1 MPTIPIYTRGEHYTA
16 PRVSKNAPAPVRLK
30 ESYQNTLQAA
40 GELGQAAVRLL
51 PAKQEEKMENSGE
64 IKTRQALL
72 AAASNGVQALDKAAG
87 QVQGAN
93 SPAAADWIMLRAS
106 ALFGENRAKCR
117 QIDETLAQEK
127 NIVVEVAS
135 SALSANALDLY
146 LNEQLPGYESRLLAA
161 GISAKN
167 AKQESGQVRRLAA
180 QGCIKKAVSA
190 QNYQMA
196 QAVYQKFS
204 GCFSLAEKE
213 NLTGLIGAA
222 QAGGKAQTYWDKS
235 LVETDGSAEARLKW
249 AQAQTA
255 DKAVLEH
262 LSALGAQAKREEF
275 SKQAQE
281 YTRLASALSADEA
294 RQCLAL
300 SSLSSVGAAVRAVYQ
315 FGAPAPHASAD
326 TFNRLYFGGTEK
338 DNQRAFEKG
347 EISAQEFL
355 VLSAA
360 RSFRQAGE
368 EDKTGIFLC
377 AGIDAWAQ
385 KKGLSSAAQNE
396 IKRAVLCSSADPQER
411 LNALKQIKTYLD
423 L

>member
-30 ESYQNTLQAA
+30 ESYQNTLQSA

-64 IKTRQALL
+64 IKIRQALL
-72 AAASNGVQALDKAAG
+72 AAAPNGVQALDKAAG
-87 QVQGAN
+87 QVQDAN
-93 SPAAADWIMLRAS
+93 SPAAADWVVLRAS
-106 ALFGENRAKCR
+106 ALAGEEQAKCR
-117 QIDETLAQEK
+117 QIGETLAQEK
-127 NIVVEVAS
+127 NIVAEVAS
-135 SALSANALDLY
+135 SALSANALDSY
-146 LNEQLPGYESRLLAA
+146 LNEQLPGYESRLIAA

-213 NLTGLIGAA
+213 KLAGFIGAA
-222 QAGGKAQTYWDKS
+222 QAGGKAQIYWDKS
-235 LVETDGSAEARLKW
+235 LAETDGSAEARLKW

-281 YTRLASALSADEA
+281 YTRLASALSAEDA
-294 RQCLAL
+294 RQRLAL
-300 SSLSSVGAAVRAVYQ
+300 SSLDAVGVTARAVSR
-315 FGAPAPHASAD
+315 FGAPAPHTSAE

>member
-87 QVQGAN
+87 QVQDAN
-93 SPAAADWIMLRAS
+93 SPAAADWVVLRAS
-106 ALFGENRAKCR
+106 ALAGEEQAKCR
-117 QIDETLAQEK
+117 QIGETLAEEK
-127 NIVVEVAS
+127 NIVAEVAS

-146 LNEQLPGYESRLLAA
+146 LNEQLPGYESRLIAA

-167 AKQESGQVRRLAA
+167 ARQESEYLRRLAV

-196 QAVYQKFS
+196 QSVYQKFS

-213 NLTGLIGAA
+213 KLAGFIGAA
-222 QAGGKAQTYWDKS
+222 QAGGKAQIYWDKS
-235 LVETDGSAEARLKW
+235 LAETDGSAEARLKW

-255 DKAVLEH
+255 DKAVLKN

-281 YTRLASALSADEA
+281 YTRLASALSAEDA
-294 RQCLAL
+294 RQRLAL
-300 SSLSSVGAAVRAVYQ
+300 SSLDAVGVTARAVSR
-315 FGAPAPHASAD
+315 FGAPAPHTSAE

>member
-30 ESYQNTLQAA
+30 ESYQNTLQSA

-64 IKTRQALL
+64 IKIRQALL
-72 AAASNGVQALDKAAG
+72 AAAPNGVQALDKAAG
-87 QVQGAN
+87 QVQDAN
-93 SPAAADWIMLRAS
+93 SPAAADWVVLRAS
-106 ALFGENRAKCR
+106 ALAGEEQAKCR
-117 QIDETLAQEK
+117 QIGETLAEEK
-127 NIVVEVAS
+127 NIVAEVAS

-146 LNEQLPGYESRLLAA
+146 LNEQLPGYESRLIAA

-167 AKQESGQVRRLAA
+167 ARQESEYLRRLAV

-196 QAVYQKFS
+196 QSVYQKFS

-213 NLTGLIGAA
+213 KLAGFIGAA
-222 QAGGKAQTYWDKS
+222 QAGGKAQIYWDKS
-235 LVETDGSAEARLKW
+235 LAETDGSAEARLKW

-255 DKAVLEH
+255 DKAVLKN

-281 YTRLASALSADEA
+281 YTRLASALSAEDA
-294 RQCLAL
+294 RQRLAL
-300 SSLSSVGAAVRAVYQ
+300 SSLDAVGVTARAVSR
-315 FGAPAPHASAD
+315 FGAPAPHTSAE

-360 RSFRQAGE
+360 RSLRQAGE
-368 EDKTGIFLC
+368 QDKTGAFLC
-377 AGIDAWAQ
+377 SGIDAWAQ

-396 IKRAVLCSSADPQER
+396 IKRVVLCSSADPQER

>member
-30 ESYQNTLQAA
+30 ESYQNTLQSA

-93 SPAAADWIMLRAS
+93 SPAAADWVMLRAS

-127 NIVVEVAS
+127 NIVAEVAS

-146 LNEQLPGYESRLLAA
+146 LNEQLPGYESRLMAT

-167 AKQESGQVRRLAA
+167 ARQESEYLRRLAV
-180 QGCIKKAVSA
+180 QGCIKRAVSA

-222 QAGGKAQTYWDKS
+222 QAGGKAQIYWDKS
-235 LVETDGSAEARLKW
+235 LAETDGSAEARLKW

-281 YTRLASALSADEA
+281 YTRLASALSAEDA
-294 RQCLAL
+294 RQRLAL
-300 SSLSSVGAAVRAVYQ
+300 SSLDAVGVTARAVSR
-315 FGAPAPHASAD
+315 FGAPAPHTSAE

-347 EISAQEFL
+347 EISAQEFF

-385 KKGLSSAAQNE
+385 KKGLSQTAKDE
-396 IKRAVLCSSADPQER
+396 IKRAVLCAAADPQER

>member
-87 QVQGAN
+87 QLQGAN
-93 SPAAADWIMLRAS
+93 SPSAADWVMLRAS

-127 NIVVEVAS
+127 NIVAEVAS
-135 SALSANALDLY
+135 SALSANALALY
-146 LNEQLPGYESRLLAA
+146 LNEQLPGYESRLIAA

-180 QGCIKKAVSA
+180 QGCIKRAVSA

-196 QAVYQKFS
+196 QSVYQKFS

-213 NLTGLIGAA
+213 KLAGLIGAA
-222 QAGGKAQTYWDKS
+222 QAGGKAQIYWDKS
-235 LVETDGSAEARLKW
+235 LAETDGSAEARLKW

-281 YTRLASALSADEA
+281 YTRLSSASSAEEA
-294 RQCLAL
+294 RQWLAL
-300 SSLSSVGAAVRAVYQ
+300 SPLASVEAAARAVSR
-315 FGAPAPHASAD
+315 FGAPAPHASAG

-396 IKRAVLCSSADPQER
+396 IKRVVLCSSADPQER

>member
-30 ESYQNTLQAA
+30 ESYQNTLQSA

-93 SPAAADWIMLRAS
+93 SPAAADWVMLRAS

-127 NIVVEVAS
+127 NIVAEVAS
-135 SALSANALDLY
+135 SALSANALALY
-146 LNEQLPGYESRLLAA
+146 LNEQLPGYESRLIAA

-180 QGCIKKAVSA
+180 QGCIKRAVSA

-204 GCFSLAEKE
+204 GYFSLAEKE
-213 NLTGLIGAA
+213 KLAGFIGAA
-222 QAGGKAQTYWDKS
+222 QAGGKAQIYWDKS
-235 LVETDGSAEARLKW
+235 LAETDGSAEARLKW

-300 SSLSSVGAAVRAVYQ
+300 SSLTSVGAAARAVYQ
-315 FGAPAPHASAD
+315 FGAPALHTSAE

>member
-16 PRVSKNAPAPVRLK
+16 PRVSKNVPAPVRLK
-30 ESYQNTLQAA
+30 ESYQNTLQSA

-87 QVQGAN
+87 QVQDAN
-93 SPAAADWIMLRAS
+93 SPAAADWVMLRAS

-117 QIDETLAQEK
+117 QIGETLAQEK
-127 NIVVEVAS
+127 NIVAEVAS
-135 SALSANALDLY
+135 SALSANALALY
-146 LNEQLPGYESRLLAA
+146 LNEQLPGYESRLIAA

-180 QGCIKKAVSA
+180 QGCIKRAVSA

-213 NLTGLIGAA
+213 NLAGLIGAA
-222 QAGGKAQTYWDKS
+222 QAGGKAQIYWDKS
-235 LVETDGSAEARLKW
+235 LAETDGSAEARLKW

-281 YTRLASALSADEA
+281 YTRLASALSAEDA
-294 RQCLAL
+294 RQRLAL
-300 SSLSSVGAAVRAVYQ
+300 SSLDAVGVTARAVSR
-315 FGAPAPHASAD
+315 FGAPAPHTSAE
-326 TFNRLYFGGTEK
+326 TFNRLYFDGTEK

-347 EISAQEFL
+347 EVSAQEFL

-368 EDKTGIFLC
+368 QDKTGAFLC
-377 AGIDAWAQ
+377 SGIDAWAQ
-385 KKGLSSAAQNE
+385 KKGLSSATQNE

>member
-1 MPTIPIYTRGEHYTA
+1 MPTIPIYNRRERYTA
-16 PRVSKNAPAPVRLK
+16 PHVSAGAPVPTRLKNA
-30 ESYQNTLQAA
+30 YQNTLQAA

-64 IKTRQALL
+64 IKTRQTLL
-72 AAASNGVQALDKAAG
+72 AAAPNGVQALDKAAG
-87 QVQGAN
+87 QVQDAN
-93 SPAAADWIMLRAS
+93 SPAAADWVVLRAS
-106 ALFGENRAKCR
+106 ALAGEEQAKCR
-117 QIDETLAQEK
+117 QIVESLAQEK
-127 NIVVEVAS
+127 NIVAEVAS
-135 SALSANALDLY
+135 SALSANALALY
-146 LNEQLPGYESRLLAA
+146 LNEQLPGYESRLIAA

-222 QAGGKAQTYWDKS
+222 QAGGKAQIYWDKS
-235 LVETDGSAEARLKW
+235 LAETDGSAEARLKW

-281 YTRLASALSADEA
+281 YTRLASASSAEEA
-294 RQCLAL
+294 RQWLVL
-300 SSLSSVGAAVRAVYQ
+300 SSLDAVGVTARAVSR
-315 FGAPAPHASAD
+315 FGAPAPHASAS

>member
-30 ESYQNTLQAA
+30 ESYQNTLQSV

-72 AAASNGVQALDKAAG
+72 AASSNGVQALDKAAG
-87 QVQGAN
+87 QVQDAN
-93 SPAAADWIMLRAS
+93 SPAAADWVMLRAS

-127 NIVVEVAS
+127 NIVAEVAS

-146 LNEQLPGYESRLLAA
+146 LNEQLPGYESRLIAA

-180 QGCIKKAVSA
+180 QGCIKRAVSA

-196 QAVYQKFS
+196 QSVYQKFS

-213 NLTGLIGAA
+213 KLAGFIGAA
-222 QAGGKAQTYWDKS
+222 QAGGKAQIYWDKS
-235 LVETDGSAEARLKW
+235 LAETDGSAEARLKW

-281 YTRLASALSADEA
+281 YTRLASALSAEDA
-294 RQCLAL
+294 RQRLAL
-300 SSLSSVGAAVRAVYQ
+300 SSLDVVGVTARAVSQ
-315 FGAPAPHASAD
+315 FGAPAPHTSAE

>member
-30 ESYQNTLQAA
+30 ESYQNTWQSA

-93 SPAAADWIMLRAS
+93 SPAAADWVMLRAS
-106 ALFGENRAKCR
+106 ALFEENRAKCR

-127 NIVVEVAS
+127 NIVAEVAS

-146 LNEQLPGYESRLLAA
+146 LNEQLPGYESRLMAT

-167 AKQESGQVRRLAA
+167 ARQESEYLRRLAV

-190 QNYQMA
+190 QNYQKA

-204 GCFSLAEKE
+204 GYFSLAEKE
-213 NLTGLIGAA
+213 KLAGFIGAA
-222 QAGGKAQTYWDKS
+222 QAGGKAQIYWDKS
-235 LVETDGSAEARLKW
+235 LAETDGSAEARLKW

-255 DKAVLEH
+255 DKAVLEN

-281 YTRLASALSADEA
+281 YTRLASALSAEDA
-294 RQCLAL
+294 RQRLAL
-300 SSLSSVGAAVRAVYQ
+300 SSLDAVGVTARAVYQ
-315 FGAPAPHASAD
+315 FGAPAPHASAE

-396 IKRAVLCSSADPQER
+396 IKRVVLCSSADPQER

>member
-87 QVQGAN
+87 QVQDAN
-93 SPAAADWIMLRAS
+93 SPAAADWVMLRAS

-127 NIVVEVAS
+127 NIVAEVAS
-135 SALSANALDLY
+135 SALSANALDSY
-146 LNEQLPGYESRLLAA
+146 LNEQLPGYESRLIAA

-204 GCFSLAEKE
+204 GYFSLAEKE

-235 LVETDGSAEARLKW
+235 LAETDGSAEARLKW

-281 YTRLASALSADEA
+281 YARLASALSVEDA
-294 RQCLAL
+294 RQRLAL
-300 SSLSSVGAAVRAVYQ
+300 SSLDAVGVTARAVSR
-315 FGAPAPHASAD
+315 FGAPAPHTSAE

-385 KKGLSSAAQNE
+385 KKGLSQTAKDE
-396 IKRAVLCSSADPQER
+396 IKRAVLCAAADPQER

>member
-30 ESYQNTLQAA
+30 ESYQNTLQSA

-72 AAASNGVQALDKAAG
+72 AASSNGVQALDKAAG
-87 QVQGAN
+87 QVQDAN
-93 SPAAADWIMLRAS
+93 SPAAADWVMLRAS

-127 NIVVEVAS
+127 NIVAEVAS
-135 SALSANALDLY
+135 SALSANALASY
-146 LNEQLPGYESRLLAA
+146 LNEQLPGYESRLIAA
-161 GISAKN
+161 GISVKN

-180 QGCIKKAVSA
+180 QGCIKRAVSA

-196 QAVYQKFS
+196 QSVYQKFS

-213 NLTGLIGAA
+213 NLTGFIGAA
-222 QAGGKAQTYWDKS
+222 QAGGKAQIYWDKS
-235 LVETDGSAEARLKW
+235 LAETDGSAEARLKW

-281 YTRLASALSADEA
+281 YTRLASALSAEDA
-294 RQCLAL
+294 RQRLSL
-300 SSLSSVGAAVRAVYQ
+300 SSLDAVGVTARAVSR
-315 FGAPAPHASAD
+315 FGAPAPHTSAE
-326 TFNRLYFGGTEK
+326 TFNRLYFDGTEK

>member
-16 PRVSKNAPAPVRLK
+16 PRVSKNAPASVRLK
-30 ESYQNTLQAA
+30 ESYQNTLQSA

-93 SPAAADWIMLRAS
+93 SPAAADWVMLRAS

-117 QIDETLAQEK
+117 QIGETLAQEK
-127 NIVVEVAS
+127 NIVAEVAS

-146 LNEQLPGYESRLLAA
+146 LNEQLPGYESRLIAA

-204 GCFSLAEKE
+204 GYFSLAEKE

-222 QAGGKAQTYWDKS
+222 QAGGKAHTYWDKS
-235 LVETDGSAEARLKW
+235 LAETDGSAEARLKW

-281 YTRLASALSADEA
+281 YTRLASALSAEDA
-294 RQCLAL
+294 RQRLAL
-300 SSLSSVGAAVRAVYQ
+300 SSLDAVGVTARAVSR
-315 FGAPAPHASAD
+315 FGAPAPHTSAE

>member
-30 ESYQNTLQAA
+30 ESYQNTLQSA

-93 SPAAADWIMLRAS
+93 SPAAADWVMLRAS

-127 NIVVEVAS
+127 NIVAEVAS

-146 LNEQLPGYESRLLAA
+146 LNEQLPGYESRLIAA

-222 QAGGKAQTYWDKS
+222 QAGGKAQIYWDKS
-235 LVETDGSAEARLKW
+235 LAETDGSAEARLKW

-255 DKAVLEH
+255 DKEVLEH

-281 YTRLASALSADEA
+281 YTRLASALSAEDA
-294 RQCLAL
+294 RQRLAL
-300 SSLSSVGAAVRAVYQ
+300 SSLTSVGAAVRAVSR
-315 FGAPAPHASAD
+315 FGAPAPHTSAE

-368 EDKTGIFLC
+368 EDKTGAFLC
-377 AGIDAWAQ
+377 SGIDAWAQ

>member
-16 PRVSKNAPAPVRLK
+16 PHVSAGAPAPTRLK
-30 ESYQNTLQAA
+30 NAYQNTLQAV
-40 GELGQAAVRLL
+40 GELGQSAARLL

-93 SPAAADWIMLRAS
+93 SPAAADWVMLRAS

-127 NIVVEVAS
+127 NIVAEVAS

-146 LNEQLPGYESRLLAA
+146 LNEQLPGYESRLIAA

-204 GCFSLAEKE
+204 GYFSLAEKE

-222 QAGGKAQTYWDKS
+222 QAGGKAQIYWDKS
-235 LVETDGSAEARLKW
+235 LAETDGSAEARLKW

-281 YTRLASALSADEA
+281 YTRLASASSAEEA
-294 RQCLAL
+294 RQWLAL
-300 SSLSSVGAAVRAVYQ
+300 SSLDAVGVTARAVSR
-315 FGAPAPHASAD
+315 FGAPAPHTSAE

-368 EDKTGIFLC
+368 EDKTGAFLC

>member
-30 ESYQNTLQAA
+30 ESYQNTWQSA

-93 SPAAADWIMLRAS
+93 SPAAADWVMLRAS

-127 NIVVEVAS
+127 NIVAEVAS

-146 LNEQLPGYESRLLAA
+146 LNEQLPGYESRLIAA

-180 QGCIKKAVSA
+180 QGCIKRAVST

-222 QAGGKAQTYWDKS
+222 QAGGKAQIYWDKS
-235 LVETDGSAEARLKW
+235 LAETDGSAEARLKW

-281 YTRLASALSADEA
+281 YTRLASALSAEDA
-294 RQCLAL
+294 RQRLAL
-300 SSLSSVGAAVRAVYQ
+300 SSLDAVGVTARAVSR
-315 FGAPAPHASAD
+315 FGAPAPHTSAE

-377 AGIDAWAQ
+377 VGIDAWAQ
-385 KKGLSSAAQNE
+385 KKGLSQTAKDE
-396 IKRAVLCSSADPQER
+396 IKRAVLCAAADPQER

>member
-1 MPTIPIYTRGEHYTA
+1 MPTIPIYNRRERYTA
-16 PRVSKNAPAPVRLK
+16 PHVSAGAPAPTRLK
-30 ESYQNTLQAA
+30 NAYQNTLQAA
-40 GELGQAAVRLL
+40 GELGQSVARLL
-51 PAKQEEKMENSGE
+51 PAKQAGQMENSGE
-64 IKTRQALL
+64 IKTRQTLL
-72 AAASNGVQALDKAAG
+72 AASSNGVQALDKAAG
-87 QVQGAN
+87 EVQDAN
-93 SPAAADWIMLRAS
+93 SPAAADWVVLRAS
-106 ALFGENRAKCR
+106 ALAGEEQAKCR
-117 QIDETLAQEK
+117 QIGESLAEEK
-127 NIVVEVAS
+127 DIVVEVAS
-135 SALSANALDLY
+135 SALSAKALDLY
-146 LNEQLPGYESRLLAA
+146 LNEQLPGYESRLIAA

-167 AKQESGQVRRLAA
+167 AKQESEHLRCLAV

-190 QNYQMA
+190 QNYQKA

-204 GCFSLAEKE
+204 GYFSLAEKE
-213 NLTGLIGAA
+213 KLAGFIGAA
-222 QAGGKAQTYWDKS
+222 QAGGKAQIYWDKS
-235 LVETDGSAEARLKW
+235 LAETDGSAEARLKW

-255 DKAVLEH
+255 DKTVLEN

-281 YTRLASALSADEA
+281 YTRLASALSAEDA
-294 RQCLAL
+294 RQRLAL
-300 SSLSSVGAAVRAVYQ
+300 SSLDAVGVTARAVSR
-315 FGAPAPHASAD
+315 FGAPAPHTSAE

-396 IKRAVLCSSADPQER
+396 IKRVVLCSSADPQER

>member
-16 PRVSKNAPAPVRLK
+16 PRVSKNALAPVRLK

-93 SPAAADWIMLRAS
+93 SPAAADWVMLRAS

-127 NIVVEVAS
+127 NIVAEVAS

-146 LNEQLPGYESRLLAA
+146 LNEQLPGYESRLMAT

-167 AKQESGQVRRLAA
+167 ARQESEHLRRLAV
-180 QGCIKKAVSA
+180 QGCIKRAVSA

-222 QAGGKAQTYWDKS
+222 QAGGKAQIYWDKS
-235 LVETDGSAEARLKW
+235 LAETDGSAEARLKW

-281 YTRLASALSADEA
+281 YTRLASALSAEDA
-294 RQCLAL
+294 RQRLAL
-300 SSLSSVGAAVRAVYQ
+300 SSLDAVGVTARAVSR
-315 FGAPAPHASAD
+315 FGAPAPHTSAE
-326 TFNRLYFGGTEK
+326 TFNRLYFGGTKK

>member
-1 MPTIPIYTRGEHYTA
+1 MPTIPIYNRRERYTA
-16 PRVSKNAPAPVRLK
+16 PHVSAGAPAPTRLK
-30 ESYQNTLQAA
+30 NAYQNTLQAA
-40 GELGQAAVRLL
+40 GELGQSVARLL
-51 PAKQEEKMENSGE
+51 PAKQAGQMENSGE

-72 AAASNGVQALDKAAG
+72 AAAPNGVQALDKAAG

-93 SPAAADWIMLRAS
+93 SPAAADWVVLRAS
-106 ALFGENRAKCR
+106 ALAGEEQAKCR
-117 QIDETLAQEK
+117 QIGETLAEEK
-127 NIVVEVAS
+127 DIVVEVAS
-135 SALSANALDLY
+135 SALSAKALDLY
-146 LNEQLPGYESRLLAA
+146 LNEQLPGYESRLIAT

-167 AKQESGQVRRLAA
+167 ARQESEYLRRLAV

-190 QNYQMA
+190 QNYQKA

-204 GCFSLAEKE
+204 GYFSLAEKE

-222 QAGGKAQTYWDKS
+222 QAGGKAQIYWDKS
-235 LVETDGSAEARLKW
+235 LAETDGSAEARLKW

-281 YTRLASALSADEA
+281 YTRLASASSAEEA
-294 RQCLAL
+294 RQRLAL
-300 SSLSSVGAAVRAVYQ
+300 SSLDAVGVTARAVSR
-315 FGAPAPHASAD
+315 FGAPAPHTSAG
-326 TFNRLYFGGTEK
+326 TFNRLYLGGTEK

-347 EISAQEFL
+347 EVSAQEFL

-360 RSFRQAGE
+360 LSFRQAGE

-385 KKGLSSAAQNE
+385 KKGLSQKAKDE
-396 IKRAVLCSSADPQER
+396 IKRAVLCAAADPQER

>member
-30 ESYQNTLQAA
+30 ESYQNTLQSA

-93 SPAAADWIMLRAS
+93 SPAAADWVMLRAS
-106 ALFGENRAKCR
+106 ALFGENRAKCQ

-127 NIVVEVAS
+127 NIVAEVAS

-146 LNEQLPGYESRLLAA
+146 LNEQLPGYESRLIAA

-167 AKQESGQVRRLAA
+167 ARQKSEHLRRLAA
-180 QGCIKKAVSA
+180 QGCIKRAVSA

-213 NLTGLIGAA
+213 NLTGLIGAV
-222 QAGGKAQTYWDKS
+222 QAGGKAQIYWDKS
-235 LVETDGSAEARLKW
+235 LAETDGSAEARLKW

-281 YTRLASALSADEA
+281 YTRLASALSAEDA
-294 RQCLAL
+294 RQRLAL
-300 SSLSSVGAAVRAVYQ
+300 SSLDAVGVTARAVSW
-315 FGAPAPHASAD
+315 FGAPAPHTSAE

>member
-1 MPTIPIYTRGEHYTA
+1 MPTIPIYNRRERYTA

-72 AAASNGVQALDKAAG
+72 AAAPNGVQALDKAAG
-87 QVQGAN
+87 QVQDAN
-93 SPAAADWIMLRAS
+93 SPAAADWVVLRAS
-106 ALFGENRAKCR
+106 ALAGEEQAKCR
-117 QIDETLAQEK
+117 QIGETLAEEK

-135 SALSANALDLY
+135 SALSAKALDLY
-146 LNEQLPGYESRLLAA
+146 LNEQLPGYESRLIAT

-167 AKQESGQVRRLAA
+167 ARQESEYLRRLAV

-190 QNYQMA
+190 QNYQKA

-204 GCFSLAEKE
+204 GYFSLAEKE
-213 NLTGLIGAA
+213 KLAGFIGAA
-222 QAGGKAQTYWDKS
+222 QAGGKAQIYWDKS
-235 LVETDGSAEARLKW
+235 LAETDGSAEARLKW

-275 SKQAQE
+275 SKQARE
-281 YTRLASALSADEA
+281 YTRLASALSAEDA
-294 RQCLAL
+294 RQRLAL
-300 SSLSSVGAAVRAVYQ
+300 SSLDAVGVTARAVSR
-315 FGAPAPHASAD
+315 FGAPAPHTSAER
-326 TFNRLYFGGTEK
+326 FNRLYFGGTEK

-377 AGIDAWAQ
+377 AGIDVWAQ
-385 KKGLSSAAQNE
+385 KKGLSQTAKDE
-396 IKRAVLCSSADPQER
+396 IKRAVLCAAADPQER

>member
-30 ESYQNTLQAA
+30 ESYQNTLQSA

-72 AAASNGVQALDKAAG
+72 AAAANGVQALDKAVG

-93 SPAAADWIMLRAS
+93 SPAAADWVMLRAS

-127 NIVVEVAS
+127 NIVAEVAS

-146 LNEQLPGYESRLLAA
+146 LNEQLPGYESRLMAT

-167 AKQESGQVRRLAA
+167 ARQESEYLRRLAV

-190 QNYQMA
+190 QNYQKA

-204 GCFSLAEKE
+204 GYFSLAEKE
-213 NLTGLIGAA
+213 NLTGLIGAV
-222 QAGGKAQTYWDKS
+222 QAGGKAQIYWDKS
-235 LVETDGSAEARLKW
+235 LAETDGSAEARLKW

-281 YTRLASALSADEA
+281 YTRLASALSAEDA
-294 RQCLAL
+294 RQRLAL
-300 SSLSSVGAAVRAVYQ
+300 SSLDAVGVTARAVSR
-315 FGAPAPHASAD
+315 FGAPAPHTSAE

>member
-1 MPTIPIYTRGEHYTA
+1 MPTIPIYNRRERYTA
-16 PRVSKNAPAPVRLK
+16 PHVSAGAPAPTRLK
-30 ESYQNTLQAA
+30 NAYQNTLQAA
-40 GELGQAAVRLL
+40 GELGQSVARLL

-64 IKTRQALL
+64 IKTRQTLL
-72 AAASNGVQALDKAAG
+72 AAAPNGVQALDKAAG

-93 SPAAADWIMLRAS
+93 SPAAADWVVLRAS
-106 ALFGENRAKCR
+106 ALAGEEQAKCR
-117 QIDETLAQEK
+117 QIGETLAEEK

-135 SALSANALDLY
+135 SALSAKALDLY
-146 LNEQLPGYESRLLAA
+146 LNEQLPGYESRLIAA

-167 AKQESGQVRRLAA
+167 AKQESEHLRRLVV

-190 QNYQMA
+190 QNYQKA

-204 GCFSLAEKE
+204 GYFSLAEKE
-213 NLTGLIGAA
+213 KLAGFIGAA
-222 QAGGKAQTYWDKS
+222 QAGGKAQIYWDKS
-235 LVETDGSAEARLKW
+235 LAETDGSAEARLKW

-255 DKAVLEH
+255 DKAVLEN

-275 SKQAQE
+275 SKQARE
-281 YTRLASALSADEA
+281 YARLASASSAEEA
-294 RQCLAL
+294 RQWLAL
-300 SSLSSVGAAVRAVYQ
+300 SSFASVEAAARAVYQ
-315 FGAPAPHASAD
+315 FGAPAPHDSAS
-326 TFNRLYFGGTEK
+326 TFNRLYLGGTEK

-347 EISAQEFL
+347 EVSAQEFL

-385 KKGLSSAAQNE
+385 KKGLSQTAKDE
-396 IKRAVLCSSADPQER
+396 IKRAVLCAAADPQER

>member
-30 ESYQNTLQAA
+30 ESYQNTLQSA

-72 AAASNGVQALDKAAG
+72 AASSNGVQALDKAAG

-93 SPAAADWIMLRAS
+93 SPAAADWVVLRAS
-106 ALFGENRAKCR
+106 ALAGEEQAKCR
-117 QIDETLAQEK
+117 QIGETLAEEK

-135 SALSANALDLY
+135 SALSAKALDLY
-146 LNEQLPGYESRLLAA
+146 LNEQLPGYESRLIAA
-161 GISAKN
+161 GISAQN
-167 AKQESGQVRRLAA
+167 AKQESEHLRRLAA

-222 QAGGKAQTYWDKS
+222 QAGGKAQIYWDKS
-235 LVETDGSAEARLKW
+235 LAETDGSAEARLKW

-281 YTRLASALSADEA
+281 YTRLASALSAEDA
-294 RQCLAL
+294 RQRLAL
-300 SSLSSVGAAVRAVYQ
+300 SSLDAVGVTARAVSR
-315 FGAPAPHASAD
+315 FGAPAPHTSAE

>member
-30 ESYQNTLQAA
+30 ESYQNTLQSA

-93 SPAAADWIMLRAS
+93 SPAAADWVMLRAS

-127 NIVVEVAS
+127 NIVAEVAS

-146 LNEQLPGYESRLLAA
+146 LNEQLPGYESRLIAA

-180 QGCIKKAVSA
+180 QGCIKRAVSA
-190 QNYQMA
+190 KNYQMA
-196 QAVYQKFS
+196 QSVYQKFS

-222 QAGGKAQTYWDKS
+222 QAGGKAQIYWDKS
-235 LVETDGSAEARLKW
+235 LAETDGSAEERLKW

-255 DKAVLEH
+255 DKAVLEN

-281 YTRLASALSADEA
+281 YTRLASASSADEA
-294 RQCLAL
+294 RQWLAL
-300 SSLSSVGAAVRAVYQ
+300 SSLDAVGVTARAVSR
-315 FGAPAPHASAD
+315 FGAPAPHTSAE

>member
-30 ESYQNTLQAA
+30 ESYQNTLQSA

-72 AAASNGVQALDKAAG
+72 AASSNGVQALDKAAG
-87 QVQGAN
+87 QVQDAN
-93 SPAAADWIMLRAS
+93 SPAAADWVMLRAS

-117 QIDETLAQEK
+117 QIGETLAQEK
-127 NIVVEVAS
+127 NIVAEVAS

-146 LNEQLPGYESRLLAA
+146 LNEQLPGYESRLIAA

-180 QGCIKKAVSA
+180 QGCIKRAVSA

-213 NLTGLIGAA
+213 KLAGLIGAA
-222 QAGGKAQTYWDKS
+222 QAGRKAQIYWDKS
-235 LVETDGSAEARLKW
+235 LAETDGSAEARLKW

-281 YTRLASALSADEA
+281 YTRLASALSAEDA
-294 RQCLAL
+294 RQRLAL
-300 SSLSSVGAAVRAVYQ
+300 SSLTSVGAAVRAVYQ
-315 FGAPAPHASAD
+315 FGAPAPHSSAE

>member
-30 ESYQNTLQAA
+30 ESYQNTLQSAS
-40 GELGQAAVRLL
+40 ELGQAAVRLL
-51 PAKQEEKMENSGE
+51 PTKQEEKMENSGE

-93 SPAAADWIMLRAS
+93 SPAAADWVMLRAS
-106 ALFGENRAKCR
+106 ALFGENRAKCQ

-127 NIVVEVAS
+127 NIVAEVAS
-135 SALSANALDLY
+135 SALSANALVAY
-146 LNEQLPGYESRLLAA
+146 LIEQRPGYEISLIAA
-161 GISAKN
+161 GIYAKN

-180 QGCIKKAVSA
+180 QGCIKRAVSA
-190 QNYQMA
+190 KNYQMA

-235 LVETDGSAEARLKW
+235 LAETDGSAEARLKW

-255 DKAVLEH
+255 DKAVLEN

-281 YTRLASALSADEA
+281 YTRLASALSAEDA
-294 RQCLAL
+294 RQRLAL
-300 SSLSSVGAAVRAVYQ
+300 SSLDAVGVTARAVSR
-315 FGAPAPHASAD
+315 FGAPAPHTSAE

-355 VLSAA
+355 VLSAVC
-360 RSFRQAGE
+360 SFRQAGE

>member
-51 PAKQEEKMENSGE
+51 PAKQAGQMENSGE

-72 AAASNGVQALDKAAG
+72 AASSNGVQALDKAAG
-87 QVQGAN
+87 QLQGAN

-106 ALFGENRAKCR
+106 ALFGENRAKGR

-127 NIVVEVAS
+127 NIVAEVAS

-146 LNEQLPGYESRLLAA
+146 LNEQLPGYESRLIAA

-180 QGCIKKAVSA
+180 QGCIKRAVSA

-196 QAVYQKFS
+196 QSVYQKFS

-222 QAGGKAQTYWDKS
+222 QAGGKAQIYWDKS
-235 LVETDGSAEARLKW
+235 LAETDGSAEARLKW

-281 YTRLASALSADEA
+281 YTRLASALSAEDA
-294 RQCLAL
+294 RQRLAF
-300 SSLSSVGAAVRAVYQ
+300 SSLDAVGVTARAVSR
-315 FGAPAPHASAD
+315 FGAPAPHTSAE
-326 TFNRLYFGGTEK
+326 TFNRLYFDGTEK

-368 EDKTGIFLC
+368 QDKTGAFLC
-377 AGIDAWAQ
+377 SGIDAWAQ
-385 KKGLSSAAQNE
+385 KKGLSSATQNE

>member
-30 ESYQNTLQAA
+30 ESYQNTLQSA

-51 PAKQEEKMENSGE
+51 PAKQAGQMENSGE

-87 QVQGAN
+87 QLQGAN
-93 SPAAADWIMLRAS
+93 SPSAADWVMLRAS

-127 NIVVEVAS
+127 NIVAEVAS
-135 SALSANALDLY
+135 SALSANALDSY
-146 LNEQLPGYESRLLAA
+146 LNEQLPGYESRLIAA

-222 QAGGKAQTYWDKS
+222 QADGKAHTYWDKS
-235 LVETDGSAEARLKW
+235 LAETDGSAEARLKW

-262 LSALGAQAKREEF
+262 LSALSAQAKREEF

-281 YTRLASALSADEA
+281 YTRLASALSAEDA
-294 RQCLAL
+294 RQRLAL
-300 SSLSSVGAAVRAVYQ
+300 SSLDAVGVTARAVSR
-315 FGAPAPHASAD
+315 FGAPAPRTSAE

-368 EDKTGIFLC
+368 QDKTGAFLC
-377 AGIDAWAQ
+377 SGIDAWAQ

>member
-30 ESYQNTLQAA
+30 ESYQNTLQSA

-93 SPAAADWIMLRAS
+93 SPAAADWVMLRAS
-106 ALFGENRAKCR
+106 ALFGENRAKCQ

-127 NIVVEVAS
+127 NIVAEVAS
-135 SALSANALDLY
+135 SALSANALDSY
-146 LNEQLPGYESRLLAA
+146 LNEQLPGYESRLIAA

-204 GCFSLAEKE
+204 RYFSLAEKE

-235 LVETDGSAEARLKW
+235 LAETDGSAEARLKW

-281 YTRLASALSADEA
+281 YTRLASALSAEDA
-294 RQCLAL
+294 RQRLAL
-300 SSLSSVGAAVRAVYQ
+300 SSLDAVGVTARAVSR
-315 FGAPAPHASAD
+315 FGAPAPHTSAE

>member
-72 AAASNGVQALDKAAG
+72 AASSNGVQALDKAAG

-93 SPAAADWIMLRAS
+93 SPAAADWVMLRAS

-127 NIVVEVAS
+127 NIVTEVAS
-135 SALSANALDLY
+135 SALSANALDSY
-146 LNEQLPGYESRLLAA
+146 LNEQLPGYESRLIAA

-180 QGCIKKAVSA
+180 QGCIKRAVSA

-222 QAGGKAQTYWDKS
+222 QAGGKAQIYWDKS
-235 LVETDGSAEARLKW
+235 LAETDGSAEARLKW

-255 DKAVLEH
+255 DKVVLKN

-281 YTRLASALSADEA
+281 YTRLASALSAEDA
-294 RQCLAL
+294 RQRLAL
-300 SSLSSVGAAVRAVYQ
+300 SSLDAVGVTARAVSR
-315 FGAPAPHASAD
+315 FGAPAPHTSAE

>member
-30 ESYQNTLQAA
+30 ESYQNTLQSA

-93 SPAAADWIMLRAS
+93 SPAAADWVLLRAS
-106 ALFGENRAKCR
+106 ALAGEEQAKCQ

-127 NIVVEVAS
+127 NIVAEVAS

-146 LNEQLPGYESRLLAA
+146 LNEQLPGYESRLIAA

-180 QGCIKKAVSA
+180 QGCIKRAVSA

-222 QAGGKAQTYWDKS
+222 QAGGKAQIYWDKS
-235 LVETDGSAEARLKW
+235 LAETDGSAEARLKW

-255 DKAVLEH
+255 DKVVLKN

-281 YTRLASALSADEA
+281 YTRLASALSAEDA
-294 RQCLAL
+294 RQRLAL
-300 SSLSSVGAAVRAVYQ
+300 SSLDAVGVTARAVSR
-315 FGAPAPHASAD
+315 FGAPAPHTSAE

>member
-30 ESYQNTLQAA
+30 ESYQNTLQSA

-93 SPAAADWIMLRAS
+93 SPAAADWVVLRAS
-106 ALFGENRAKCR
+106 ALAGEEQAKCR

-127 NIVVEVAS
+127 NIVAEVAS

-146 LNEQLPGYESRLLAA
+146 LNEQLPGYESRLIAA

-167 AKQESGQVRRLAA
+167 AKQESGQVRRLAV

-222 QAGGKAQTYWDKS
+222 QAGGKAQIYWDKS
-235 LVETDGSAEARLKW
+235 LAETDGSAEARLKW

-281 YTRLASALSADEA
+281 YTRLASALSAEDA
-294 RQCLAL
+294 RQRLAL
-300 SSLSSVGAAVRAVYQ
+300 SSLDAVGVTARAVSR
-315 FGAPAPHASAD
+315 FGAPAPHSSAE

>member
-30 ESYQNTLQAA
+30 ESYQNTLQSA

-72 AAASNGVQALDKAAG
+72 AAASNGVQSLDKAAG
-87 QVQGAN
+87 QVQDAN
-93 SPAAADWIMLRAS
+93 SPAAADWVMLRAS

-127 NIVVEVAS
+127 NIVTEVAS
-135 SALSANALDLY
+135 SALSANALDSY
-146 LNEQLPGYESRLLAA
+146 LNEQLPGYESRLIAA

-180 QGCIKKAVSA
+180 QGCIKKAVST

-196 QAVYQKFS
+196 QSVYQKFS

-235 LVETDGSAEARLKW
+235 LAETDGSAEARLKW
-249 AQAQTA
+249 AQAQAA

-281 YTRLASALSADEA
+281 YTRLASALSAEDA
-294 RQCLAL
+294 RQRLAF
-300 SSLSSVGAAVRAVYQ
+300 SSLDAVGVTARAVSR
-315 FGAPAPHASAD
+315 FGAPAPHTSAEM
-326 TFNRLYFGGTEK
+326 FNRLYFDGTEK

-368 EDKTGIFLC
+368 QDKTGAFLC
-377 AGIDAWAQ
+377 SGIDAWAQ
-385 KKGLSSAAQNE
+385 KKGLSSATQNE

>member
-30 ESYQNTLQAA
+30 ESYQNTLQSA

-72 AAASNGVQALDKAAG
+72 AASSNGVQALDKAAG
-87 QVQGAN
+87 QVQDAN
-93 SPAAADWIMLRAS
+93 SPAAADWVVLRAS
-106 ALFGENRAKCR
+106 ALAGEEQAKCR

-127 NIVVEVAS
+127 NIVAEVAS

-146 LNEQLPGYESRLLAA
+146 LNEQLPGYESRLIAA

-180 QGCIKKAVSA
+180 QGCIKRAVSA

-196 QAVYQKFS
+196 QSVYQKFS

-213 NLTGLIGAA
+213 KLAGFIGAA
-222 QAGGKAQTYWDKS
+222 QAGGKAQIYWDKS
-235 LVETDGSAEARLKW
+235 LAETDGSAEARLKW

-281 YTRLASALSADEA
+281 YTRLASALSAEDA
-294 RQCLAL
+294 RQRLAL
-300 SSLSSVGAAVRAVYQ
+300 SSLDAVGVTARAVYQ
-315 FGAPAPHASAD
+315 FGAPAPHASAE

-368 EDKTGIFLC
+368 QDKTGIFLC

>member
-64 IKTRQALL
+64 IKTRQTLL
-72 AAASNGVQALDKAAG
+72 AAAPNGVQALDKAAG
-87 QVQGAN
+87 QVQDAN
-93 SPAAADWIMLRAS
+93 SPAAVDWVMLRAS

-127 NIVVEVAS
+127 NIVTEVAS
-135 SALSANALDLY
+135 SALSANALDSY
-146 LNEQLPGYESRLLAA
+146 LNEQLPGYESRLIAA

-180 QGCIKKAVSA
+180 QGCIKRAVSA

-196 QAVYQKFS
+196 QSVYQKFS

-222 QAGGKAQTYWDKS
+222 QAGGKAQIYWDKS
-235 LVETDGSAEARLKW
+235 LAETDGSAEARLKW

-281 YTRLASALSADEA
+281 YARLASALSAEDA
-294 RQCLAL
+294 RQRLAL
-300 SSLSSVGAAVRAVYQ
+300 SSLDAVGVTARAVSR
-315 FGAPAPHASAD
+315 FGAPAPHTSAE
-326 TFNRLYFGGTEK
+326 TFNRLYFDGTEK

-368 EDKTGIFLC
+368 EDKTGAFLC
-377 AGIDAWAQ
+377 SGIDAWAQ

>member
-16 PRVSKNAPAPVRLK
+16 PRVSKNAPASVRLK
-30 ESYQNTLQAA
+30 ESYQNTLQSA

-72 AAASNGVQALDKAAG
+72 AAAANGVQALDKAAG

-93 SPAAADWIMLRAS
+93 SPAVADWVMLRAS

-127 NIVVEVAS
+127 NIVAEVAS
-135 SALSANALDLY
+135 LALSANALDLY
-146 LNEQLPGYESRLLAA
+146 LNEQLPGYESRLIAA

-167 AKQESGQVRRLAA
+167 ARQESEYLRRLAV
-180 QGCIKKAVSA
+180 QGCIKRAVSA

-222 QAGGKAQTYWDKS
+222 QAGGKAQIYWDKS
-235 LVETDGSAEARLKW
+235 LAETDGSAEARLKW

-281 YTRLASALSADEA
+281 YTRLASALSAEDA
-294 RQCLAL
+294 RQRLAL
-300 SSLSSVGAAVRAVYQ
+300 SSLDAVGVTARAVSR
-315 FGAPAPHASAD
+315 FGAPAPHTSAE

>member
-30 ESYQNTLQAA
+30 ESYQNTLQSA

-64 IKTRQALL
+64 IKIRQALL
-72 AAASNGVQALDKAAG
+72 AAAPNGVQALDKAAG
-87 QVQGAN
+87 QVQDAN
-93 SPAAADWIMLRAS
+93 SPAAADWVVLRAS
-106 ALFGENRAKCR
+106 ALAGEEQAKCR
-117 QIDETLAQEK
+117 QIGETLAEEK
-127 NIVVEVAS
+127 NIVAEVAS

-146 LNEQLPGYESRLLAA
+146 LNEQLPGYESRLIAA

-167 AKQESGQVRRLAA
+167 ARQESEYLRRLAV

-196 QAVYQKFS
+196 QSVYQKFS

-213 NLTGLIGAA
+213 KLAGFIGAA
-222 QAGGKAQTYWDKS
+222 QAGGKAQIYWDKS
-235 LVETDGSAEARLKW
+235 LAETDGSAEARLKW

-255 DKAVLEH
+255 DKAVLKN

-281 YTRLASALSADEA
+281 YTRLASALSAEDA
-294 RQCLAL
+294 RQRLAL
-300 SSLSSVGAAVRAVYQ
+300 SSLDAVGVTARAVSR
-315 FGAPAPHASAD
+315 FGAPAPHTSAE

>member
-40 GELGQAAVRLL
+40 DELGQAAVRLL

-64 IKTRQALL
+64 IKTRQSLL

-87 QVQGAN
+87 QVQDAN
-93 SPAAADWIMLRAS
+93 SPAAADWVMLRAS

-127 NIVVEVAS
+127 NIVAEVAS
-135 SALSANALDLY
+135 SALSAKALDLY
-146 LNEQLPGYESRLLAA
+146 LNEQLPGYESRLIAT

-167 AKQESGQVRRLAA
+167 ARQESEYLRRLAV

-190 QNYQMA
+190 QNYQKA

-213 NLTGLIGAA
+213 NLTGLIGAV
-222 QAGGKAQTYWDKS
+222 QAGGKAQIYWDKS
-235 LVETDGSAEARLKW
+235 LAETDGSAEARLKW

-281 YTRLASALSADEA
+281 YTRLASALSAEDA
-294 RQCLAL
+294 RQRLAL
-300 SSLSSVGAAVRAVYQ
+300 SSLDAVGVTARAVSR
-315 FGAPAPHASAD
+315 FGAPAPHTSAE

>member
-30 ESYQNTLQAA
+30 ESYQNTLQSA

-87 QVQGAN
+87 QVQDAN
-93 SPAAADWIMLRAS
+93 SPAAADWVMLRAS

-127 NIVVEVAS
+127 NIVAEVAS

-146 LNEQLPGYESRLLAA
+146 LNEQLPGYESRLIAA

-180 QGCIKKAVSA
+180 QGCIKRAVSA

-204 GCFSLAEKE
+204 GYFSLAEKE
-213 NLTGLIGAA
+213 KLAGLIGAA
-222 QAGGKAQTYWDKS
+222 QAGGKAQIYWDKS
-235 LVETDGSAEARLKW
+235 LAETDGSAEARLKW

-281 YTRLASALSADEA
+281 YTRLASALSAEDA
-294 RQCLAL
+294 RQRLAL
-300 SSLSSVGAAVRAVYQ
+300 SSLTSVGAAARAVSR
-315 FGAPAPHASAD
+315 FGAPAPHTSAE

-385 KKGLSSAAQNE
+385 KKGLSQTAKDE
-396 IKRAVLCSSADPQER
+396 IKRAVLCAAADPQER